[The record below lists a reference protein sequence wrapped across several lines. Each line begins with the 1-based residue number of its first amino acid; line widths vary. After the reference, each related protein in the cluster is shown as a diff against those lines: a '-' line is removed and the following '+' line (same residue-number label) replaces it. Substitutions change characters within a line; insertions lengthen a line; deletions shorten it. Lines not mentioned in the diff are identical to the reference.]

1 MLSLLSS
8 SSGLVLPSALAPQPV
23 ARAAAH
29 MACVEEFSISREIK
43 NVRIFDGSYDSN
55 ICDEVTAAAQTCI
68 EEKGSFSLC
77 IPGGSV
83 VAALK
88 GLNKDGTD
96 WSKMHVFL
104 CNEKIPSLP
113 CINGA
118 LEVTKAIGVPEANVH
133 GFGEGKPD
141 ELAAAYTELLTT
153 HPSIDNSG
161 AMPSMDMMLLGTGPD
176 GHCGCLFPD
185 SPEIKATGTGKVVLA
200 GNDARA
206 DGDFLAIT
214 MDVMC
219 ATKVAIVSAAGEG
232 RAEMVAT
239 ALSGE
244 FGAFDCPAGMVEAAG
259 ETLWFTD
266 EGGISK
272 FDEDIEDDEELR
284 GEVSTD

>member
-1 MLSLLSS
+1 MSLSLFSGL
-8 SSGLVLPSALAPQPV
+8 SGLVLPSNLAPQTV
-23 ARAAAH
+23 SRASAAR

-43 NVRIFDGSYDSN
+43 SVRIFDGGYDTN
-55 ICDEVTAAAQTCI
+55 ICDEVTAAAQSCI

-83 VAALK
+83 VAALANLK
-88 GLNKDGTD
+88 ADGAD
-96 WSKMHVFL
+96 WSKMHVFF
-104 CNEKIPSLP
+104 CNEKVPSLP
-113 CINGA
+113 CITGA
-118 LEVTKAIGVPEANVH
+118 LEITNTIGVPEANVH
-133 GFGEGKPD
+133 GFGPD
-141 ELAAAYTELLTT
+141 GTPTELAAKYTELLKS

-161 AMPSMDMMLLGTGPD
+161 GMPSMDMMLLGTGPD

-185 SPEIKATGTGKVVLA
+185 TPEIQATGTGKVVMA
-200 GNDARA
+200 GNDKRA
-206 DGDFLAIT
+206 DGDFLAIS

-219 ATKVAIVSAAGEG
+219 ATKIVIVSAAGEG

-272 FDEDIEDDEELR
+272 FDEDIEDDEDE
-284 GEVSTD
+284 E

>member
-43 NVRIFDGSYDSN
+43 SVRIFDGSYDSN
-55 ICDEVTAAAQTCI
+55 ICDEVTAAAQACI

-83 VAALK
+83 VAALA
-88 GLNKDGTD
+88 GLKKDAAD

-104 CNEKIPSLP
+104 ANEKIPSLP
-113 CINGA
+113 CITGA
-118 LEVTKAIGVPEANVH
+118 IDATKAIGVPEANVH
-133 GFGEGKPD
+133 GFGEGKPVD
-141 ELAAAYTELLTT
+141 LAASYSELLKG
-153 HPSIDNSG
+153 HPAIDNSG
-161 AMPSMDMMLLGTGPD
+161 GMPSMDMMLLGTGPD
-176 GHCGCLFPD
+176 GHCGCLFPG
-185 SPEIKATGTGKVVLA
+185 SAEIEATGTGQVVLA
-200 GNDARA
+200 GNDDRA
-206 DGDFLAIT
+206 DGDFLAIS

-219 ATKVAIVSAAGEG
+219 ATKIVIVSAAGEG

-244 FGAFDCPAGMVEAAG
+244 FGPFDCPAGMVEAAG

-272 FDEDIEDDEELR
+272 FDEDIDDDEEEER
-284 GEVSTD
+284 